1 MSEPASAFVAPF
13 VGGAPPVDLVGN
25 RSPHGVDRDAGLR
38 EGRGAEAEAPR
49 EMGLAS
55 TGPGGLQHSAGDKAA
70 WTTDRMARFTP

>member
-38 EGRGAEAEAPR
+38 EGRGAEAAQ
-49 EMGLAS
+49 A
-55 TGPGGLQHSAGDKAA
+55 KAA
-70 WTTDRMARFTP
+70 A